1 MGVQWRVRGGSTSLA
16 VAITVSIALTLTGC
30 GGGGGGKKNSGTSQ
44 TTSSATKKT
53 AASGGTSSSPTPD
66 PTQTLAQIKGPG
78 DITVTINSATR
89 DSGGFVTVSGT
100 LTNDGTKIFS
110 AIRWKGTELAIQNSG
125 PSVAGAVLV
134 DEAGKKRYYVLRD
147 TEGKCLC
154 TMGLSLIK
162 PGETRPIFAQFPAP
176 PESTTQ
182 MQFQL
187 PTMPP
192 ASIEISDSEG

>member
-1 MGVQWRVRGGSTSLA
+1 MGVRQTTKGHRAAVVAAVAACGVLSLA
-16 VAITVSIALTLTGC
+16 GC
-30 GGGGGGKKNSGTSQ
+30 GGGDKEPEAK
-44 TTSSATKKT
+44 
-53 AASGGTSSSPTPD
+53 SSPTNSSSTKGRSGSAQDTSSPAPE
-66 PTQTLAQIKGPG
+66 PTATLAQIKGPG

-125 PSVAGAVLV
+125 PSVAGAVLI

-154 TMGLSLIK
+154 TMGLSYVK
-162 PGETRPIFAQFPAP
+162 PSTTVPIFAQFPAP
-176 PESTTQ
+176 PESTTRV
-182 MQFQL
+182 QFQL
-187 PTMPP
+187 PTMPT

>member
-1 MGVQWRVRGGSTSLA
+1 MGVQWRLKGGSTSLA
-16 VAITVSIALTLTGC
+16 AAITVCIALTLTGC
-30 GGGGGGKKNSGTSQ
+30 GGDGGGKKNSGTSK
-44 TTSSATKKT
+44 TTSSATQKT
-53 AASGGTSSSPTPD
+53 AGSGGTSSSPTPD
-66 PTQTLAQIKGPG
+66 PTKTLAEIKGPEG
-78 DITVTINSATR
+78 ITVTINSATR
-89 DSGGFVTVSGT
+89 DSGGFVTISGT
-100 LTNDGTKIFS
+100 LTNDGSEIFS
-110 AIRWKGTELAIQNSG
+110 AIDWKGTEVAIQKSG

-154 TMGLSLIK
+154 TMGLSYVK